1 LDRDPNQR
9 PGVKNKMDLRNHPF
23 FAGVDWEAL
32 EGKEIEP
39 PMLDALDE
47 DEIEMPIVRGF

>member
-1 LDRDPNQR
+1 
-9 PGVKNKMDLRNHPF
+9 MDLRNHPF